1 MNRFRI
7 AIGLFSVL
15 LLAGPAA
22 GQSSAP
28 ATSAASELSTS
39 RKENVT
45 CPPPTDQQPTMFDV
59 RKYSLIGNG
68 VHAAKA
74 LHTPGPEY
82 PEAARKANLN
92 YGAVS
97 IALAINE
104 TGRIDDVR
112 IACASDL
119 AFAQKALEALT
130 QWRFAPGNKDGNPV
144 AVQEMVDF
152 TFGLR

>member
-7 AIGLFSVL
+7 AIGLFSAL
-15 LLAGPAA
+15 LLAGPAT

-28 ATSAASELSTS
+28 VTSAASDLSTS
-39 RKENVT
+39 SNENAT
-45 CPPPTDQQPTMFDV
+45 CPLPTDQQPAMFDV
-59 RKYSLIGNG
+59 RKYALIGNG

-74 LHTPGPEY
+74 LHAPDPEY
-82 PEAARKANLN
+82 PESARKANVK

-104 TGRIDDVR
+104 TGRIDYVR

-119 AFAQKALEALT
+119 GFAQKALEALT
-130 QWRFAPGNKDGNPV
+130 QWRFAPGNKDGDPV
-144 AVQEMVDF
+144 GVQEMLDVIWEM
-152 TFGLR
+152 R